1 MSSRDKVFKYGSKLF
16 KKGIYFLIAGIVGF
30 LVSFLLPNIAFFAG
44 GGFGI
49 GIGGIFGFIMC
60 SSFYLVHYILFQ
72 SKYNWYSKNY
82 NLNAVRAEMLE
93 HSTSRCRGTYFTR
106 NYIVNYDG
114 EYLFICKYNEL
125 KWIYYRAYGL
135 NGRVIVRRI
144 VGFVGKNKY
153 AEQIIVNYAGNSTLE
168 EVFELIEPH
177 NPNILVGHTKENKK
191 EYKKQLK
198 EQKSKGG
205 LHE

>member
-1 MSSRDKVFKYGSKLF
+1 M
-16 KKGIYFLIAGIVGF
+16 
-30 LVSFLLPNIAFFAG
+30 
-44 GGFGI
+44 
-49 GIGGIFGFIMC
+49 
-60 SSFYLVHYILFQ
+60 
-72 SKYNWYSKNY
+72 
-82 NLNAVRAEMLE
+82 
-93 HSTSRCRGTYFTR
+93 
-106 NYIVNYDG
+106 
-114 EYLFICKYNEL
+114 

-135 NGRVIVRRI
+135 TGRAIVRRI

-177 NPNILVGHTKENKK
+177 NPNILVGHTKEHKK

>member
-1 MSSRDKVFKYGSKLF
+1 MNREDKVFKYRSKLF
-16 KKGIYFLIAGIVGF
+16 KKCIYFLIAGIVGF
-30 LVSFLLPNIAFFAG
+30 LVSFLFPNIAFFAG

-49 GIGGIFGFIMC
+49 GIGGIFGFIMG

-72 SKYNWYSKNY
+72 LKYNWYSKNY

-135 NGRVIVRRI
+135 NGQAIVKRI

-153 AEQIIVNYAGNSTLE
+153 AEQRIINYANANTLE
-168 EVFELIEPH
+168 EVYELIEPH
-177 NPNILVGHTKENKK
+177 TPDILVGLTKENKR
-191 EYKKQLK
+191 EYKRRLK
-198 EQKSKGG
+198 EQKI
-205 LHE
+205 EEN